1 MRQPKPDASYA
12 STRQTRRNGPDQ
24 PLLSTFRKPR
34 DDEPRTKP
42 DPEPEPELNPEPAT
56 DAEPMSSSD
65 EEDHASPSSDEEFK
79 REKRVAGTTFDE
91 KVAKKDEENA
101 ARRSSRSNGRGPQ
114 KRSISGVKSDREED
128 DDGPFSSILRSSQS
142 QTLKR
147 HKTAIYPSKNR
158 LPSYARAPSS
168 SARSTATSSPE
179 IANRKNKLW
188 ADKDKAAETDAPSEP
203 EELEPAFKVPMD
215 IDISSSRRPRVRKSV
230 KPPPT
235 FPADSVSSTTSS
247 KEPQT
252 IFFDD
257 DEYSS
262 GLSSPLSEL
271 PSELDELDER
281 DNREPS
287 PRKWLCPLCKEEVD
301 PGLLLEFEERPKQGF
316 RQQQQFCRSH
326 KQLSA
331 GKEWEAHGYPEIN
344 WDGFEGRIQQ
354 HFSHLERILELRC
367 SSYFRN
373 RLESDRKAG
382 TAKNLLSGDRLENM
396 SCGYYGT
403 KGSEK
408 M

>member
-1 MRQPKPDASYA
+1 
-12 STRQTRRNGPDQ
+12 
-24 PLLSTFRKPR
+24 
-34 DDEPRTKP
+34 
-42 DPEPEPELNPEPAT
+42 
-56 DAEPMSSSD
+56 MSSSD
-65 EEDHASPSSDEEFK
+65 DEDHASQSSDEEVK
-79 REKRVAGTTFDE
+79 REERVAGTTFDE
-91 KVAKKDEENA
+91 KVAKRDEDA
-101 ARRSSRSNGRGPQ
+101 ARRSSRSNGSSPQ
-114 KRSISGVKSDREED
+114 KRTIGGVKSDREED
-128 DDGPFSSILRSSQS
+128 DDAPFSSILRSSQS
-142 QTLKR
+142 QTFKR
-147 HKTAIYPSKNR
+147 HKTNIYPSKNR

-168 SARSTATSSPE
+168 SARSTATSSPDV
-179 IANRKNKLW
+179 ANSKSKFRTR
-188 ADKDKAAETDAPSEP
+188 KDKASETDTPPEP
-203 EELEPAFKVPMD
+203 EELEPTFKVPMD
-215 IDISSSRRPRVRKSV
+215 IDISSSRRPHVRKSV

-235 FPADSVSSTTSS
+235 FPADSVSSTASS

-252 IFFDD
+252 ISFDD
-257 DEYSS
+257 DEDSS

-271 PSELDELDER
+271 PSELGESDER

-344 WDGFEGRIQQ
+344 WDGFEERIQQ
-354 HFSHLERILELRC
+354 HFPHLENILELRC

-373 RLESDRKAG
+373 RLESDKKAG